1 MVVFALLTIGAVLAA
16 AGTGVYILKK
26 EYLPLLRELSR
37 SQPWD
42 KTPEQLWGEEDG
54 S

>member
-1 MVVFALLTIGAVLAA
+1 MVVFALLTIGAVLTA
-16 AGTGVYILKK
+16 AGAGIYILKK

-42 KTPEQLWGEEDG
+42 SGPAQLWGEEDE